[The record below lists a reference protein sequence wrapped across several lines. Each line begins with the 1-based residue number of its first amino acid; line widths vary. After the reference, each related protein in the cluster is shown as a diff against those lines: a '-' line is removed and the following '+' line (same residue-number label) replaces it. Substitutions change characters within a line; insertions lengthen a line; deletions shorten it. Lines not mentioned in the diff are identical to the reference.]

1 MNGIGLLVL
10 IAAAGQIGATP
21 QIVPNNSFGWQFDQ
35 INPDRALCFIV
46 QVSPEVA
53 ATMQRTAHERP
64 ADMPPELVG
73 RATRI
78 VFRIGND
85 LLPQDPPL
93 EELRKMPIVNSSANV
108 TAQLGGGRM
117 TDVEPNDVVNVQQD
131 RTGAPK
137 LPAYPSQSPTN
148 APQPPTDFSNRLQQG
163 AENLVDQARNLA
175 RGTQGLPPN
184 PSGRATGSGSP
195 MPDYSATGNS
205 SRLGSSPPD
214 NNFNPPQRELANTAT
229 NIDANGWPRSQP
241 TIGGTPGGDRN
252 RDDASRIADNR
263 FGNPNT
269 AGAAGSFAGNNGG
282 AIPASGYGQTGY
294 DPNYGSPNPPSLGPQ
309 EMFTRIAPIQT
320 PSNGFGSYPGNQG
333 QGKFNSGTPGSNSNP
348 GQSQFGPGQFTQNG
362 QGYGDGRYPPPLNA
376 PQGSNPPY
384 VNHGQG
390 GNDDFGRIAANPI
403 GGGQNT
409 SLPASND
416 PSGQGASRP
425 GAAGGAGRGNS
436 PSDETK
442 EASAGANKSTAFEN
456 ILPAFFIL
464 SLLVNFYLGSLI
476 RKLLTR
482 YRALLANMRG
492 QSSPNVLGA

>member
-78 VFRIGND
+78 VFRIGDD

-137 LPAYPSQSPTN
+137 LPTFPNQSSTN
-148 APQPPTDFSNRLQQG
+148 APQPPSDFSNRLQQG

-175 RGTQGLPPN
+175 RGTPGLPPN
-184 PSGRATGSGSP
+184 PSGRTTDSGPP
-195 MPDYSATGNS
+195 MPDYAGTSNN
-205 SRLGSSPPD
+205 SRLGGAPTD
-214 NNFNPPQRELANTAT
+214 NSFNSPQREPANTAT

-241 TIGGTPGGDRN
+241 TLGSTPGGDRN
-252 RDDASRIADNR
+252 RDDATRIADNR

-269 AGAAGSFAGNNGG
+269 ASAAGNFTGNNGG
-282 AIPASGYGQTGY
+282 ANPTSGYGQTGY
-294 DPNYGSPNPPSLGPQ
+294 NPNYGSPNPPSLSPQ
-309 EMFTRIAPIQT
+309 EMFTGIAPIQT

-333 QGKFNSGTPGSNSNP
+333 QGKFNSSTPGFNNNSSP
-348 GQSQFGPGQFTQNG
+348 SQFGPGQLTQNG
-362 QGYGDGRYPPPLNA
+362 QGYSDGRYPPPLNS
-376 PQGSNPPY
+376 PQGSNTPY
-384 VNHGQG
+384 ANNGQG

-409 SLPASND
+409 SPPASGD
-416 PSGQGASRP
+416 PSGQGNSRP
-425 GAAGGAGRGNS
+425 GAAGGRGNS
-436 PSDETK
+436 PSDDTK
-442 EASAGANKSTAFEN
+442 EAAAGATKPTTLEN

-492 QSSPNVLGA
+492 QTSPNAFSS